1 MITGR
6 IIRGVGSF
14 YDVILTD
21 QTVIRAQARGKLRK
35 DHLTPLVGD
44 LAEVSPHSRG
54 HWSIESLLPRK
65 NLLIRPPVS
74 NIDQMLIV
82 LSADLPVPDFLLA
95 DKLILS
101 CILSEIDPVLVLN
114 KMDLSDRLLETVQIQ
129 YASFPVIPVSAREG
143 WNLDRLQE
151 ILRGKIS
158 CLSGQSAVGKSSL
171 INSIL
176 PEIHLETGELSEKIG
191 RGKNT
196 TRHAELI
203 PCMGGALLDTP
214 GFSLLEFQYDP
225 GLAQL
230 GYPEFAAY
238 SQFCRFRECSHV
250 SEPDCGVRNAVSD
263 GKIDP
268 ERYERYTEIYRE
280 LSERRKHQYD

>member
-1 MITGR
+1 
-6 IIRGVGSF
+6 
-14 YDVILTD
+14 
-21 QTVIRAQARGKLRK
+21 
-35 DHLTPLVGD
+35 
-44 LAEVSPHSRG
+44 
-54 HWSIESLLPRK
+54 
-65 NLLIRPPVS
+65 
-74 NIDQMLIV
+74 
-82 LSADLPVPDFLLA
+82 
-95 DKLILS
+95 
-101 CILSEIDPVLVLN
+101 
-114 KMDLSDRLLETVQIQ
+114 MDLSDRLLETVQIQ

-238 SQFCRFRECSHV
+238 EGKCRFRECLHDR
-250 SEPDCGVRNAVSD
+250 EPGCAVEEAVRQGSISR
-263 GKIDP
+263 GRL
-268 ERYERYTEIYRE
+268 ERYRTLLAETREVWRDRY
-280 LSERRKHQYD
+280 D